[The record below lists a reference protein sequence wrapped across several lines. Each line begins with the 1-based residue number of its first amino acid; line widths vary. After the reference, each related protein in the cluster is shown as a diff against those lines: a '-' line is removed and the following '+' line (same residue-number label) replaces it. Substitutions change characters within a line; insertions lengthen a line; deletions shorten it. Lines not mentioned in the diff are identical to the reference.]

1 MFSDDILRN
10 LFVEWNPMR
19 SIEIQRS
26 PSMPIEITDL
36 VVNVTSDKCSIKEIR
51 LVLKARK
58 RNSFFQV

>member
-1 MFSDDILRN
+1 MFSDDILRY

-51 LVLKARK
+51 LVLKA
-58 RNSFFQV
+58 FFKCE

>member
-1 MFSDDILRN
+1 MFSDDILRY